1 MITNKDYL
9 LSIRKCYLFDNI
21 KDEQLAD
28 AIKLLN
34 GRIKKIEKDD
44 FIVQLGGELPSAGLL
59 LKGRIESSFQNE
71 NFDQITMH
79 SFCGGYL
86 FGEALVINKQRDV
99 ASNAPLEKSGSING
113 RANGASERGYN
124 GYQDTNP
131 QQRELPTVATGSPV
145 QVRAVEDCIVM
156 FIDLSVIYHSDIQSP
171 IRVILAENLIK
182 SLARKNLILN
192 QKVRI
197 LSRKSLR
204 ERILF
209 YLGTLPKDKN
219 GYVKIPF
226 NKTVL
231 AEYLGVN
238 RSALSRELGRMQ
250 DEGILIA
257 DGRKMKTLIR

>member
-1 MITNKDYL
+1 MITNREYL
-9 LSIRKCYLFDNI
+9 YSIRKCYLFDNI
-21 KDEQLAD
+21 PDEQLAD
-28 AIKLLN
+28 AIKLMN

-59 LKGRIESSFQNE
+59 LKGRIESSFPNE

-79 SFCGGYL
+79 SFGGGYL
-86 FGEALVINKQRDV
+86 FGEALVIN
-99 ASNAPLEKSGSING
+99 NAKN
-113 RANGASERGYN
+113 
-124 GYQDTNP
+124 
-131 QQRELPTVATGSPV
+131 SPV
-145 QVRAVEDCIVM
+145 QVRAVEDCIVL
-156 FIDLSVIYHSDIQSP
+156 FIDLKVIYHSDIQSP
-171 IRVILAENLIK
+171 LRVILTENLIK

-219 GYVKIPF
+219 GWVKIPF

-250 DEGILIA
+250 DEEILIS
-257 DGRKMKTLIR
+257 DGRKMKTLV

>member
-21 KDEQLAD
+21 KDEQLTD

-34 GRIKKIEKDD
+34 GRIKKIEKDS
-44 FIVQLGGELPSAGLL
+44 FIVQLVGELPSAGLL

-79 SFCGGYL
+79 SFGGGYL
-86 FGEALVINKQRDV
+86 FGEALVINYAK
-99 ASNAPLEKSGSING
+99 N
-113 RANGASERGYN
+113 
-124 GYQDTNP
+124 
-131 QQRELPTVATGSPV
+131 SPV
-145 QVRAVEDCIVM
+145 QVRAVEDCIVL
-156 FIDLSVIYHSDIQSP
+156 FIDLKVIYHSDVQSQL
-171 IRVILAENLIK
+171 RAILAENLIK

-219 GYVKIPF
+219 GWVKIPF

-231 AEYLGVN
+231 AEYCKCQV
-238 RSALSRELGRMQ
+238 
-250 DEGILIA
+250 
-257 DGRKMKTLIR
+257 